1 VSLIGTLLAPVVLL
15 HGLAIAALAS
25 RPGTLWPRIVYG
37 GSLVLVLAIG
47 AVAMLAL
54 LAPHE
59 PERLVLPIGL
69 PWLGLRLRLDPLSA
83 FFLLLLATGAAIASL
98 FALGYGRDEPEP
110 GRILPFYP
118 GFLAAMAMVCLAD
131 DAFGFLFFWEVMS
144 LLSFALVLVGHEER
158 ANRDAAR
165 FYLLM
170 AGFGTMTLLLA
181 MGLLA
186 GPEGSY
192 DFDSIRAR
200 QLDPG
205 FATLTF
211 LLVVVGA
218 GSKAGLVPFH
228 VWLPLAHPAAPSPV
242 SALMSGVM
250 TKIALYGLL
259 RLVFDLLGEP
269 LWWWGTALLGVGA
282 GSAVLALVH
291 ALVERDGK
299 RLLAWST
306 VENIGVVVAASG
318 LALAFT
324 ASGLVLP
331 AALAATAALLHALN
345 HMVFKTLLFCG
356 TGAVLHATG
365 TRDLEKLGGLI
376 HRMPQTSL
384 ALLVGSAAISALPPL
399 NGFVSEWLLFQA
411 ILVSPEL
418 PQATLRLVIPAAGAL
433 LALAAA
439 LAAACFVRFYG
450 IAFLGRPRS
459 PEAAAAHEVD
469 PVSRAGLLV
478 PAVLCLLL
486 GVFPAPVIDLLGPV
500 VTALG
505 LESSL
510 PEQGVAGWL
519 SLQPLPERRASYDG
533 LVLFSFLVLAGGFTA
548 ILVHRLGGAGLRRG
562 PVWDCGYPDPAPS
575 TQYTAASMSQPIRRV
590 MGPLLLAAEERVTMP
605 APLDPR
611 PARLEV
617 RLVDRV
623 LEGIY
628 RPLVGIVLAAAD
640 RLNPIQFQT
649 IRRYLVLVFLV
660 LVSLLVLTAAGR

>member
-1 VSLIGTLLAPVVLL
+1 MSLLGALLVPVVLL
-15 HGLAIAALAS
+15 FGLAVGALAS

-37 GSLVLVLAIG
+37 GSLVLALAIG
-47 AVAMLAL
+47 AIAMLAL

-69 PWLGLRLRLDPLSA
+69 PWLGLHLRLDPLGA
-83 FFLLLLATGAAIASL
+83 FFLLLLAIGAAIASL
-98 FALGYGRDEPEP
+98 FALGYGGDEPEP

-144 LLSFALVLVGHEER
+144 LLSFALVLVGHEEE
-158 ANRDAAR
+158 ASRDAAR

-170 AGFGTMTLLLA
+170 AGFGTMALLLTL
-181 MGLLA
+181 GLLA

-200 QLDPG
+200 DLGPG
-205 FATLTF
+205 LATLAF
-211 LLVVVGA
+211 LLAIVGT

-259 RLVFDLLGEP
+259 RFVFDLVGEP
-269 LWWWGTALLGVGA
+269 LWWWGAVLLGVGA
-282 GSAVLALVH
+282 GGAVLALVH

-306 VENIGVVVAASG
+306 IENIGIAVAASG
-318 LALAFT
+318 LALAFA
-324 ASGLVLP
+324 ASGLALP

-356 TGAVLHATG
+356 TGAVQHATG

-469 PVSRAGLLV
+469 PFSRAGLLV

-510 PEQGVAGWL
+510 AEQGIAGWL
-519 SLQPLPERRASYDG
+519 SLQPIPDRQASYDG
-533 LVLFSFLVLAGGFTA
+533 LVLASFLLSAGGFTA
-548 ILVHRLGGAGLRRG
+548 FLVHRLGGAGLRRG
-562 PVWDCGYPDPAPS
+562 PIWDCGYPDPAPS

-590 MGPLLLAAEERVTMP
+590 MGSLVLAAEERVTMP
-605 APLDPR
+605 PPLDPR

-623 LEGIY
+623 LDGLY
-628 RPLVGIVLAAAD
+628 RPLVGAVLAAAD